1 MKSQWLIVLFVLG
14 SSLISVLAYPQM
26 VITQIPSPKV
36 TPPVLVTKWENAT
49 SPSATVAQS
58 IIEQDLK
65 RVAMIGILFGAVQG
79 EAEMEK
85 KLNRQLQDL
94 SRTFG
99 VTRFDVKTRKV
110 AALERSMERDKVAIG
125 ILTGA
130 LDLASQSMTY
140 EQYRREMRKLSEVW
154 QLYGKHGRAFFEC
167 WNPIGVGTD
176 G

>member
-1 MKSQWLIVLFVLG
+1 MKFQWLIVLFVLG
-14 SSLISVLAYPQM
+14 GSHTVVLALPQM
-26 VITQIPSPKV
+26 MAIAQIPSPIV
-36 TPPVLVTKWENAT
+36 TPPVLVTKSENAT
-49 SPSATVAQS
+49 TPSPPATPAVALGHS
-58 IIEQDLK
+58 IIEKDLK

-79 EAEMEK
+79 EAAMEK

-99 VTRFDVKTRKV
+99 VSKFDAKTRKV

-125 ILTGA
+125 ILNGA

-154 QLYGKHGRAFFEC
+154 Q
-167 WNPIGVGTD
+167 
-176 G
+176 